1 MSQVIDAS
9 IVTHFGSLEDPRDIR
24 GKEHLLL
31 DIITIAW
38 CAVISGAEGWQDMAE
53 YGRAKQDWLSTFLSL
68 PNGIPCGDTF
78 GRVFAR
84 LDPEQMESCFISWI
98 NAMSELL
105 EAEVVAIDS
114 KTLRH
119 SGDKGRGK
127 AAIHLVSA
135 WASANRLV
143 LGQRQVDDKSNE
155 ITAIPALLRV
165 LEIAGCIV
173 TIDAMGCQRDIAT
186 AIIEQNA
193 DYVLALKGNQGGLF
207 EDVQWLFQQAQASG
221 FEDVTHSFAQSIDKG
236 HGRIEI
242 RRCWTLSEL
251 DYLSQLPLWTG

>member
-1 MSQVIDAS
+1 MSQVINAS

-31 DIITIAW
+31 DIITIAL

-84 LDPEQMESCFISWI
+84 LDPEQMESCLISWV
-98 NAMSELL
+98 NAISELL
-105 EAEVVAIDS
+105 KAEVVAIDG

-143 LGQRQVDDKSNE
+143 
-155 ITAIPALLRV
+155 
-165 LEIAGCIV
+165 
-173 TIDAMGCQRDIAT
+173 
-186 AIIEQNA
+186 
-193 DYVLALKGNQGGLF
+193 
-207 EDVQWLFQQAQASG
+207 
-221 FEDVTHSFAQSIDKG
+221 
-236 HGRIEI
+236 
-242 RRCWTLSEL
+242 
-251 DYLSQLPLWTG
+251 